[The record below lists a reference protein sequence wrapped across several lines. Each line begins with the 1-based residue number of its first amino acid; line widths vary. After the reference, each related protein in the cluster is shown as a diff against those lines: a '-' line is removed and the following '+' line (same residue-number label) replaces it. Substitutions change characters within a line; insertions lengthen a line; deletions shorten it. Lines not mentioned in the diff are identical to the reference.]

1 MLVFGISADISA
13 WDCLTKKKVV
23 IHLKTI
29 YVNWG
34 NSNVLLTWKPAMTL
48 TSDMQVTSVHA
59 VCIQDGKVILSHV
72 LGRGYC
78 LPGGH
83 VELGETNEQAL
94 HRELYEEAYI
104 RGEVSYIGCIEV
116 SHEENPNF
124 DPSGKYPLI
133 GYQAMYRVEQIECLP
148 FLREFEAK
156 ARIWVEPT
164 EIEHV
169 VEDHALIFDVIN
181 AAFNERFLLK

>member
-1 MLVFGISADISA
+1 
-13 WDCLTKKKVV
+13 
-23 IHLKTI
+23 
-29 YVNWG
+29 
-34 NSNVLLTWKPAMTL
+34 
-48 TSDMQVTSVHA
+48 MQVTSVHA
-59 VCIQDGKVILSHV
+59 VCIQDEKVILSHV
-72 LGRGYC
+72 LGRGFC

-83 VELGETNEQAL
+83 VEVGETNEQAL

-104 RGEVSYIGCIEV
+104 RGALSYIGCIEV

-148 FLREFEAK
+148 FLREFEAT

-164 EIEHV
+164 EATYVSDE
-169 VEDHALIFDVIN
+169 HALFSEVIST
-181 AAFNERFLLK
+181 AFNERFLLK